1 MKQVDL
7 LHTGSFLGRCHH
19 IHGEALSVY
28 TKMAKGRPA
37 TLRMAVAQIE
47 DYLRAMGEGQN
58 SQ

>member
-1 MKQVDL
+1 MRQVDL
-7 LHTGSFLGRCHH
+7 LDTGSFLGRCNN
-19 IHGEALSVY
+19 IHDEALSIHIKM
-28 TKMAKGRPA
+28 TKGKPA